1 MARTRGKDSLG
12 PANKG
17 QRRNKIVHV
26 FTEGRVTEPQY
37 IEIVRGRAGANGIE
51 VRIANATAPGSQR
64 KPITLVDAAAR
75 LMREETRAAKKAKLA
90 EKFWPEV
97 WCLFDRDQHEQI
109 PDAFKLAKEA
119 GVRIAFSH
127 PCFELWRLLHHKPVQ
142 STFGGVCGE
151 AVKLLPFANDAENIK
166 SVLPEQIPKGSFALA
181 KKRAQEINAQHPAH
195 KAKDLRDPYTD
206 MYEFVEEGLGITA
219 Y

>member
-12 PANKG
+12 PASKG

-37 IEIVRGRAGANGIE
+37 IEIVRGRAGATGIE
-51 VRIANATAPGSQR
+51 VRIANESAPGSQR
-64 KPITLVDAAAR
+64 KPITLVEAAAR
-75 LMREETRAAKKAKLA
+75 VMREETRAAKRAKLPD
-90 EKFWPEV
+90 KFWPEV
-97 WCLFDRDQHEQI
+97 WCLFDRDEHQQI

-127 PCFELWRLLHHKPVQ
+127 PCFEVWRLLHHKPVQ
-142 STFGGVCGE
+142 GTFGGVCGE
-151 AVKLLPFANDAENIK
+151 AVKLLPFANSAGNIK
-166 SVLPEQIPKGSFALA
+166 SVLSDQIPKGSFARA
-181 KKRAQEINAQHPAH
+181 KKRAQEMNAQHPAH
-195 KAKDLRDPYTD
+195 KAMDLRDPYTD
-206 MYEFVEEGLGITA
+206 VYEFVEKGLGITT